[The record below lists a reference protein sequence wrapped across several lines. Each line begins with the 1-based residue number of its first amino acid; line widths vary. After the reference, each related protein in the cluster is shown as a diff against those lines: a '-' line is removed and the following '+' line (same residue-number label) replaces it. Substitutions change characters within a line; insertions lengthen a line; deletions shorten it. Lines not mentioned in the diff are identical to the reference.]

1 MGVDV
6 CTYRARIGT
15 FFPSRAHGCRRVD
28 CFFEAFGLTRVL
40 CPKPSSLLLS
50 MCLALLLL
58 SAGDVEANPGPKID
72 DVLALVKECHEET
85 KTALAEIKQ
94 HITSIDTRV
103 RAIERS
109 MKNVSDCKVNIDA
122 AADSVK
128 EVKVHIN
135 KANEELVDLV
145 DDMNNR
151 MRRNNLI
158 IKGLD
163 EVEHEDYVESERIVR
178 EFFSKHL
185 RHDVGD
191 IERAHRVGRSR
202 PNFHRPLIVKFLNF
216 KSKIEALSLGH
227 KLKNLESPKVW
238 LEEDFSQKV
247 QFARMKLRE
256 FGKANRTDG
265 EKYYVRFNKLHTE
278 RGIYRYD
285 SSINQVVQVSAK
297 NQPSSR

>member
-28 CFFEAFGLTRVL
+28 CFFKAFGLTWVL

-135 KANEELVDLV
+135 KANEELIDLV

-216 KSKIEALSLGH
+216 K
-227 KLKNLESPKVW
+227 
-238 LEEDFSQKV
+238 
-247 QFARMKLRE
+247 
-256 FGKANRTDG
+256 
-265 EKYYVRFNKLHTE
+265 
-278 RGIYRYD
+278 
-285 SSINQVVQVSAK
+285 
-297 NQPSSR
+297 

>member
-6 CTYRARIGT
+6 CTYRARIGA
-15 FFPSRAHGCRRVD
+15 FFPGRAIQCRHVD
-28 CFFEAFGLTRVL
+28 RYLAAFGLTRVL
-40 CPKPSSLLLS
+40 CPSPSALLLS

-72 DVLALVKECHEET
+72 DVLILLKECHEET
-85 KTALAEIKQ
+85 TAALAEIKQ
-94 HITSIDTRV
+94 QIGSIDTRV
-103 RAIERS
+103 SAIEHS
-109 MKNVSDCKVNIDA
+109 MKNVSDCKLNIDA

-135 KANEELVDLV
+135 KANGELVDVV

-163 EVEHEDYVESERIVR
+163 EVEHEDYAASERIVR
-178 EFFSKHL
+178 EFFSKNLNHE
-185 RHDVGD
+185 VGD

-216 KSKIEALSLGH
+216 KSKTEALSLGP
-227 KLKNLESPKVW
+227 KLKNLDSCKVW
-238 LEEDFSQKV
+238 LEEDFSPKV

-256 FGKANRTDG
+256 FGKANRNNG
-265 EKYYVRFNKLHTE
+265 EKYYVRFDKLHTE
-278 RGIYRYD
+278 HG
-285 SSINQVVQVSAK
+285 V
-297 NQPSSR
+297 